1 MVISE
6 CQEEGVYVLPISKN
20 EFFLFITSAN
30 FSIIWSLKKGE
41 EKWEPIKV
49 DTIYKMSFID
59 FSDTSKYTGNDNYL
73 FSEDWELFSE
83 LPKYQALSNTQIIA
97 MYESGF
103 NEWQNKKLHT
113 EAQKT
118 SSGRKRKC
126 WFR

>member
-6 CQEEGVYVLPISKN
+6 CQEKGVYVLPISKD

-30 FSIIWSLKKGE
+30 FSIIWNLKKGE
-41 EKWEPIKV
+41 EKWEPTKV
-49 DTIYKMSFID
+49 DTIYKMSFVD
-59 FSDTSKYTGNDNYL
+59 LSDTSSYTGNDNYL
-73 FSEDWELFSE
+73 FSEDWEFFSE
-83 LPKYQALSNTQIIA
+83 LPKQTLCNTQIIA

-118 SSGRKRKC
+118 SSGKKQKG